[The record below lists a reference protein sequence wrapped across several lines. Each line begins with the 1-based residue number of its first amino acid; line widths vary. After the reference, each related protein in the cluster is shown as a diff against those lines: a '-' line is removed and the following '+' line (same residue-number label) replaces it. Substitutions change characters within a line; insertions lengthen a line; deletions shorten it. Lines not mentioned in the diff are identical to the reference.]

1 MNPKVYCLETGTTTR
16 TFVDRAKEV
25 APKYSKITHS
35 MASDP
40 AYGVIISPEL
50 ARYIRG
56 GPVRA
61 KRTKPCKFTFRLD
74 SACCEAFNKAKRAF
88 GHTTDQQAVEYAVGL
103 YIKKAAEAA
112 ATDLNGTEN
121 TSTTNIHNTQGV
133 CQDGAS

>member
-1 MNPKVYCLETGTTTR
+1 MNPKAYCLEAGIPTR
-16 TFVDRAKEV
+16 EFVDRAREI
-25 APKYSKITHS
+25 APKYSKVTHS

-40 AYGVIISPEL
+40 AYGVTVHPAL

-56 GPVRA
+56 GPVKA
-61 KRTKPCKFTFRLD
+61 KRTKPCKFTFRLQTAD
-74 SACCEAFNKAKRAF
+74 SEAFNRAKKVF
-88 GHTTDQQAVEYAVGL
+88 GHTTDQQAVEYAIGL

-121 TSTTNIHNTQGV
+121 KSTTKIPDEVGV